1 MTDPETWRRVGSK
14 RGTAMLK
21 PVSVPQMRYRQ
32 FLPLNDPRIGE
43 AGMWSDKTDT
53 YLLKLCGA
61 VVDAFQVYE
70 IAAWFT
76 PVAGRLVPPSPRWRG
91 VFGTVND
98 CAEREFEMVFCQ
110 GIYGWWAGGLG
121 IYEAIG
127 EDVRRGRLT
136 AEDQWPLL
144 IAAAIAVA
152 DDPVFQDQK
161 DKLPSLLK
169 TLAVWTDEPV
179 WTPRPINQDHHLMY
193 PETVVARWRAATP
206 EPAPEPASVPPPPPE
221 APKPAPAEPVVEP
234 RTLH

>member
-1 MTDPETWRRVGSK
+1 MFE
-14 RGTAMLK
+14 

-32 FLPLNDPRIGE
+32 FLPLNDPRIGD

-76 PVAGRLVPPSPRWRG
+76 RDGRLVPPSPGWRG

-110 GIYGWWAGGLG
+110 GIYGGGGGLG

-127 EDVRRGRLT
+127 EDVRRARLT

-152 DDPVFQDQK
+152 DDPVFQNQK
-161 DKLPSLLK
+161 DRLPRLLK
-169 TLAVWTDEPV
+169 KLTVWTDEPV
-179 WTPRPINQDHHLMY
+179 WTTRPINQDHNRMATQEGGIDLM
-193 PETVVARWRAATP
+193 RWRYGKEPAAAAA
-206 EPAPEPASVPPPPPE
+206 APEPVPHPASTPPPPE
-221 APKPAPAEPVVEP
+221 TPKRAPAAPVVEP
-234 RTLH
+234 VRTLH